1 MRLAD
6 LAERVIWHAG
16 PLFHWTANPFR
27 LVSLWEMLR
36 FNAPAFLEMMQAL
49 AALNTAAHLATPAS
63 PQDIVAARRPEAVRA
78 DVGLILASLSKACQ
92 RLALTSAVAK
102 ISRLHQELDSSV
114 DATDGIRTCTSSFK
128 ELSERIRDD
137 LQARLFLWIPP
148 ERSRFYSQKKLFG
161 KLV

>member
-1 MRLAD
+1 
-6 LAERVIWHAG
+6 
-16 PLFHWTANPFR
+16 
-27 LVSLWEMLR
+27 
-36 FNAPAFLEMMQAL
+36 
-49 AALNTAAHLATPAS
+49 
-63 PQDIVAARRPEAVRA
+63 
-78 DVGLILASLSKACQ
+78 
-92 RLALTSAVAK
+92 VAK

-161 KLV
+161 KLVADKFPQASEDIEEAGKCLALGRGTATVFHLMRVMEGAVEEMARLLTVAIHTPYSWAQILPG